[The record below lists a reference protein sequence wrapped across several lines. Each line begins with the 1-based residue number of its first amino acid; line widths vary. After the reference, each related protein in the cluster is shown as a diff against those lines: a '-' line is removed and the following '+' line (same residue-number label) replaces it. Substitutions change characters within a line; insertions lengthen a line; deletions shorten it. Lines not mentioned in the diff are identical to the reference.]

1 MQHQKNQSLNTAKSD
16 DLDVILNN
24 LLQGIICINTDGI
37 ITTYNSAAEKILDK
51 KADVVLNSK
60 FSEHFDDFFFGF
72 SIKNALNQ
80 NTNAPFKFSNPY
92 INIQTVSQNLA
103 KDVEIKSFF
112 GKAELIITIHDITEI
127 KKTDKLAHASN
138 RLKDLGGM
146 TAMLAHEIR
155 NPLGGIKGFASL
167 LQRDL
172 ENEPNLKQMV
182 NFIIDGTD
190 HLNRLVTHILNF
202 AHPLD
207 MKFIPTNLTQ
217 IVNELKKIVDVD
229 PKFNF
234 KNQKV
239 TFTIDSKKDVIIDA
253 DSELIRSMLLNLI
266 INSIQAMPNGGTLSV
281 SLEKTDTDTLIKVK
295 DSGIGISTE
304 NLKKIFSAFFTTK
317 KDGNGFGLLEVYKV
331 VQAHKGS
338 IVVDSILNEGTTF
351 TIKIPTGTHNAD

>member
-1 MQHQKNQSLNTAKSD
+1 MHHQKINTSNMSKSD

-24 LLQGIICINTDGI
+24 LLQGIICINIEGI
-37 ITTYNSAAEKILDK
+37 ITTYNSAAEKILDIK
-51 KADVVLNSK
+51 SDLVLNSK
-60 FSEHFDDFFFGF
+60 FTDHFDDSFFGF

-80 NTNAPFKFSNPY
+80 NKISPFKFSNPY
-92 INIQTVSQNLA
+92 INIKKQGHDQT

-112 GKAELIITIHDITEI
+112 GKNGLIITIHDITEI
-127 KKTDKLAHASN
+127 KKNDMLAHANN

-207 MKFIPTNLTQ
+207 MKFKTTNLTE
-217 IVNELKKIVDVD
+217 IVKELKKTVDID
-229 PKFNF
+229 PKLNLKTKGIIFNI
-234 KNQKV
+234 QSE
-239 TFTIDSKKDVIIDA
+239 IDVIIAA
-253 DSELIRSMLLNLI
+253 DSELIRSMILNLI
-266 INSIQAMPNGGTLSV
+266 INAIQAMPNGGTITV
-281 SLEKTDTDTLIKVK
+281 TLENNHEETIIKVTDTGT
-295 DSGIGISTE
+295 GISKE

-331 VQAHKGS
+331 IQAHKGK
-338 IVVDSILNEGTTF
+338 IEVDSILDEGTTF
-351 TIKIPTGTHNAD
+351 TIKIPNISTR